1 MIQLTYRVQAVF
13 LSYIQVGPLLPSEQR
28 LTVSKKPDLLTET
41 YFHRSAVSKNGDLL
55 TGQRFQ
61 RSSVSEK
68 AVLLTG
74 QAFQVSSVRKNGDLL
89 TGDSF
94 LSYYGNRLRDYV
106 LM

>member
-1 MIQLTYRVQAVF
+1 M
-13 LSYIQVGPLLPSEQR
+13 SE
-28 LTVSKKPDLLTET
+28 
-41 YFHRSAVSKNGDLL
+41 NGDLL
-55 TGQRFQ
+55 TKQRFQ

-74 QAFQVSSVRKNGDLL
+74 QAFQVSSVSKNGDLL

-94 LSYYGNRLRDYV
+94 LSYYGERLRDYV

>member
-1 MIQLTYRVQAVF
+1 M
-13 LSYIQVGPLLPSEQR
+13 
-28 LTVSKKPDLLTET
+28 SKKPDLLTEP
-41 YFHRSAVSKNGDLL
+41 V
-55 TGQRFQ
+55 FQ

-74 QAFQVSSVRKNGDLL
+74 QALQVSSVSKNGDLL

-94 LSYYGNRLRDYV
+94 LSYYGERLRDYV